1 MKIRGK
7 NSLPLSSFAT
17 IRGETLPSPNLCQSV
32 KSVDNPRI
40 NHRRTSSI
48 NSACSTKTVKEGIMF
63 GQPRAKIGMN
73 SERAFVEDLHGFIT
87 KGKGVNAEPAQVG
100 DEGGF
105 NAHAGDQR

>member
-1 MKIRGK
+1 MKIPCPRR
-7 NSLPLSSFAT
+7 SLRP
-17 IRGETLPSPNLCQSV
+17 LPSVFCPPPPQPNLWKSV
-32 KSVDNPRI
+32 KSVDNPPI

-48 NSACSTKTVKEGIMF
+48 NSACSTKTVKEGIML

-87 KGKGVNAEPAQVG
+87 KSKGVNAEPAQVG

-105 NAHAGDQR
+105 NAHASDQR